1 MVESQLNVYSIQ
13 AVLLEAYF
21 LIRRK
26 RSEPVAG
33 LVAMGERLLRFLRD
47 ICSRLSDRSP
57 MKFSAQ
63 LDIEIRSLERFKR
76 EHYPN
81 LRLRSNLRTWSLYV
95 RLTRSD
101 VPFLRVTAQSRL
113 GSELTLAMRFK
124 RTIAE
129 R

>member
-26 RSEPVAG
+26 RSEPVAA
-33 LVAMGERLLRFLRD
+33 LAMGERLLRLLRD
-47 ICSRLSDRSP
+47 ICSHLSDRSP

-76 EHYPN
+76 EHHPN